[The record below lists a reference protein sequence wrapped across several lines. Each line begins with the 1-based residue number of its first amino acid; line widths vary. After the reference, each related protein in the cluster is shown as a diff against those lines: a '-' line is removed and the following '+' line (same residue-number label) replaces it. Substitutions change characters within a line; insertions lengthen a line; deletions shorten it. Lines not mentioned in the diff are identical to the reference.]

1 MEHGIVK
8 SPVDIANIRITSML
22 TEAHRAYNSGLYLE
36 ALGYCESLYE
46 IDAFRTD
53 NLLLLGA
60 IHFQLRHFSESIFY
74 NQQCLNVD
82 PGFAESYSN
91 LGNSLRELGDLKAA
105 AQFYQKVQPSVYS
118 VMPYVMSSVCQP
130 KLTFT
135 VCMNGII
142 YHDITGNTVETQLLR
157 CIQQS
162 RVNIYATW
170 EDRGSD

>member
-1 MEHGIVK
+1 MNEVIVRRVDELIASSMEHGIVNI
-8 SPVDIANIRITSML
+8 PVDISNTRITTML
-22 TEAHRAYNSGLYLE
+22 TEAHRAYNSGLYVE
-36 ALGYCESLYE
+36 ALDYCESLYE

-60 IHFQLRHFSESIFY
+60 IHFQLRHYSESIFY

-105 AQFYQKVQPSVYS
+105 AQFYQKVQASSYS
-118 VMPYVMSSVCQP
+118 VMPYVFPFVCQP

-135 VCMNGII
+135 VCMNDMI
-142 YHDITGNTVETQLLR
+142 
-157 CIQQS
+157 
-162 RVNIYATW
+162 
-170 EDRGSD
+170 